1 MSGVSVKWTDRDG
14 LQIAIKQASAPPN
27 SRILAAVAGRM
38 RGMQV
43 QHFADAVDSSGKAW
57 KPLKAATIKQRRMS
71 GAGGVKILQDDGFLK
86 GSIVKYS
93 DRDEAITGTNK
104 IYAATHQFGRA
115 GGGWHG
121 SDIPAREFIYL
132 NDAERVTLVEFI
144 TKELIGPL
152 MKSKN

>member
-71 GAGGVKILQDDGFLK
+71 GAGGVKILQDTGRLR
-86 GSIVKYS
+86 GSIARYS
-93 DRDEAITGTNK
+93 DGDEAITGTNT
-104 IYAATHQFGRA
+104 IYAATHQFGR
-115 GGGWHG
+115 GP
-121 SDIPAREFIYL
+121 IPAREFIYL
-132 NDAERVTLVEFI
+132 NDRERVTLVEFV

-152 MKSKN
+152 MKSRN